1 MTTAADADS
10 AGAPDDEGPGAGRD
24 EEGPAPHAPQAV
36 RGVARLGLVARAGF
50 YLLLAGLAVNL
61 LVGVGNGQGQGDGE
75 ANANG
80 ALTQVVRA
88 PVGFVLLAGAAL
100 GFAVFGVVR
109 IAGAVRDHRHGR
121 LRRVS
126 TAGQGLVY
134 LGMAAATTSF
144 VLGSRGTGSEQQQR
158 STVARVIGLP
168 FGRALLAVIGLV
180 VLGMCAWQVV
190 VAVRGHFTDGL
201 VDEEMGERA
210 RLATL
215 LTARIGIPARALAIA
230 PVGLFLL
237 VAAARADPEQAKG
250 LDALLLEASRNP
262 VGRILVVLAAAGFVV
277 FAVYSLLEA
286 RYRQV
291 SAGV

>member
-1 MTTAADADS
+1 VTTAADADS
-10 AGAPDDEGPGAGRD
+10 AGAPDDANPDAGRD
-24 EEGPAPHAPQAV
+24 AEAAPPHTPQAV

-61 LVGVGNGQGQGDGE
+61 LVGVGAGQGDGQ

-80 ALTQVVRA
+80 ALTQVAQA
-88 PVGFVLLAGAAL
+88 PVGFALLVGAAL

-109 IAGAVRDHRHGR
+109 IVGAVRDHRHGR
-121 LRRVS
+121 LRRLS
-126 TAGQGLVY
+126 TSGQGVLY
-134 LGMAAATTSF
+134 LGMAGATTAF
-144 VLGSRGTGSEQQQR
+144 LLGSRATGSEQQQR
-158 STVARVIGLP
+158 STAAKVIGLP
-168 FGRALLAVIGLV
+168 FGRVLLAAVGLV
-180 VLGMCAWQVV
+180 VLGMCVWQVV
-190 VAVRGHFTDGL
+190 VAVRGHYADSL
-201 VDEEMGERA
+201 KHEEMGERA
-210 RLATL
+210 RRVTKV
-215 LTARIGIPARALAIA
+215 TARIGIPARALAVA

-250 LDALLLEASRNP
+250 LDALLLDASRNP

-291 SAGV
+291 SSGV